1 MDRIKEILKKCGVSV
16 YRLTYTLTE
25 AAELYLIK
33 KKLDM
38 PRLKKIGT
46 IKAEIFRDFEE
57 EGKKYRGSALIYLE
71 QGLTDE
77 EMEQKIKNAYF
88 AASFVK
94 NPFYEL
100 PAPCVS
106 DLVPSTSDYRD
117 MPLEEAA
124 GKVADLFLSV
134 ESDEKAF
141 INSAEIFVRRSAVR
155 ILDSAGTDVSY
166 MRDVL
171 RGEFVAQCREPEDVE
186 QYRQFSYTDLD
197 LKSLGEKL
205 QDAVRDVRLR
215 AAAVKAPKAGTC
227 SVILTGENLRE
238 LLKFYMERSE
248 SAMVYPG
255 YSTWKKGDN
264 VQGETEGGEK
274 LNLTLSSALPFSSEG
289 IPMKDR
295 PLLQDGV
302 LAAIHGGSR
311 FAFYLGIEPTGSY
324 EKVLLDAGTMPL
336 EEMKKSGALET
347 VSFSDFQ
354 TDVMDG
360 HFAGEIRLAL
370 ARGKDGEIIPLTG
383 GSVNGSLL
391 ASQGKL
397 IFSRE
402 RYKDAFY
409 EGPLAV
415 LIPDVRVAGVS

>member
-16 YRLTYTLTE
+16 YRLTDTLTE
-25 AAELYLIK
+25 AAELYFIK

-38 PRLKKIGT
+38 PRFKKIEV

-57 EGKKYRGSALIYLE
+57 DGRKYRGSALIYLE

-77 EMEQKIKNAYF
+77 EMEQKIKSAYF

-100 PAPCVS
+100 PAPSVS
-106 DLVPSTSDYRD
+106 DLVLSSSDYRD

-124 GKVADLFLSV
+124 GKTAELFLSV
-134 ESDEKAF
+134 ESDDTAF
-141 INSAEIFVRRSAVR
+141 INSAEIFVRRSRVR
-155 ILDSAGTDVSY
+155 ILDSKGTDVSY

-171 RGEFVAQCREPEDVE
+171 RGELVAQCREPEDVE

-197 LKSLGEKL
+197 LASLKEKL
-205 QDAVRDVRLR
+205 EEAVRDVRLR
-215 AAAVKAPKAGTC
+215 AAAEKAPKAGTC
-227 SVILTGENLRE
+227 SVIVTGENLRE
-238 LLKFYMERSE
+238 LLKFYMARSE

-255 YSTWKKGDN
+255 YSTWKAGDN
-264 VQGETEGGEK
+264 VQGEVKGGEK
-274 LNLTLSSALPFSSEG
+274 LNLTLSSALPFSAEG

-295 PLLQDGV
+295 PLIKDGT
-302 LAAIHGGSR
+302 LCTIHGGSR
-311 FAFYLGIEPTGSY
+311 FASYLGIEPTGSY
-324 EKVLLDAGTMPL
+324 EKILLDAGTMSL
-336 EEMKKSGALET
+336 EDMRQTGALET

-354 TDVMDG
+354 TDPMDG

-370 ARGKDGEIIPLTG
+370 KRGEKGEIIPLTG

-391 ASQGKL
+391 SSQGRL
-397 IFSRE
+397 VFSTE
-402 RYKDAFY
+402 RCRDASY

-415 LIPDVRVAGVS
+415 LIPDVRVAGL